1 MVRAIHGEETK
12 ILKSSKKLKLL
23 TMKKTLMLIL
33 TGAFGFCLL
42 LSCGGKGD
50 TKESEWVMNAKLDS
64 LITNMAACEQQNSN
78 CPAYLKAEEGIK
90 AMAKD
95 TSFKNLVEE
104 LFNGIKYSNSGAR
117 SAACAHALTFWVY
130 DYEIYKKPEYGR
142 IVLDALKKE
151 KFDEKL
157 YYGSTLGQLLS
168 GWLATDDEGL
178 LKDLHAA
185 VADKNVE
192 MRGRRELIR
201 LSGEMSFAK
210 AGYVDLLIGIANDAT
225 EELDIR
231 LAVLGVLW
239 RVSDPAHIEKVE
251 AMYMTY
257 LNSEDRDLCC
267 AAMVGISYMRSVAH
281 YAEVLA
287 KIEELGANEDY
298 ISSCSVSLSNYI
310 GWEPKEG
317 IDNKKALNMAVK
329 FANDK
334 NIRPFYR
341 SYYLSPIEYYGG
353 PEAITILTKLG
364 NDKEKDIAEPAKKA
378 VERLKKK

>member
-1 MVRAIHGEETK
+1 
-12 ILKSSKKLKLL
+12 
-23 TMKKTLMLIL
+23 MLIL

-104 LFNGIKYSNSGAR
+104 LFNGIKYSSSGAR

-210 AGYVDLLIGIANDAT
+210 AGYVDLITSGRTKYLVYDYLERTFTFPAPTVALMAGKAHIKSVTGASENDSV
-225 EELDIR
+225 LSY
-231 LAVLGVLW
+231 LAVW
-239 RVSDPAHIEKVE
+239 RKE
-251 AMYMTY
+251 
-257 LNSEDRDLCC
+257 N
-267 AAMVGISYMRSVAH
+267 GIWRF
-281 YAEVLA
+281 LA
-287 KIEELGANEDY
+287 WQSCKNPEPIPGA
-298 ISSCSVSLSNYI
+298 
-310 GWEPKEG
+310 K
-317 IDNKKALNMAVK
+317 
-329 FANDK
+329 
-334 NIRPFYR
+334 
-341 SYYLSPIEYYGG
+341 
-353 PEAITILTKLG
+353 
-364 NDKEKDIAEPAKKA
+364 
-378 VERLKKK
+378 